1 MLRNTLRL
9 TLNYSKIIPILHPH
23 YHSKIAYILKNKQ
36 RGKYV
41 CIHEIMRLI
50 IMKMK
55 VKMKKRSHRY
65 DRNRPRPNHE
75 HKYSKYKK
83 CLSKMMFLCIKKYLT
98 NI

>member
-23 YHSKIAYILKNKQ
+23 YHSKIAYIQKNKQ